1 MVNATGMYR
10 GAPTKVAA
18 PRPDL
23 ADLLALEAAVSSMG
37 NWKAVLLAQ
46 GEPTEK
52 YDEALG
58 AARAAIVRLRNFV
71 EDAS

>member
-1 MVNATGMYR
+1 MDKAAVYR
-10 GAPTKVAA
+10 GAPVKVAA

-46 GEPTEK
+46 KQPAEK

-71 EDAS
+71 EDHSV